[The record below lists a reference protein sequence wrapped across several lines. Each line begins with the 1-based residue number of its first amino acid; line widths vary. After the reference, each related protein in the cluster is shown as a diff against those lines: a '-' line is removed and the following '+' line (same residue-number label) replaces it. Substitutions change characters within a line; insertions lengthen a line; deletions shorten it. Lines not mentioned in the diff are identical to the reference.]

1 MMANLD
7 DIVDIFEL
15 LGDWDQRYQ
24 YLTELGEKLPVMP
37 EALKTDDN
45 KVRGCMSQVWVCAYR
60 DEDAPDLVRFH
71 GDCDTS
77 IIKGVLA
84 VLIQLSTGKTVEE
97 IEQLDVDELFA
108 RLNLDEHL
116 SPNRHIGVYAIV
128 ELMKQQARNLMSSPY
143 GSRMT
148 DRSATGC

>member
-1 MMANLD
+1 MASLD
-7 DIVDIFEL
+7 DIVETFEL

-24 YLTELGEKLPVMP
+24 YLTELGENLPAMP

-60 DEDAPDLVRFH
+60 AEDAPGLVRFH

-84 VLIQLSTGKTVEE
+84 ILIRLSAGKTVEE
-97 IEQLDVDELFA
+97 IEQLDVDELFT

-128 ELMKQQARNLMSSPY
+128 ELMKQQARNLESSSC
-143 GSRMT
+143 GSGIT

>member
-1 MMANLD
+1 MTRLD

-24 YLTELGEKLPVMP
+24 YLTELGEKLSEMP
-37 EALKTDDN
+37 ESLKTENN
-45 KVRGCMSQVWVCAYR
+45 KVKGCMSQVWVSAYR
-60 DEDAPDLVRFH
+60 DENNSMLIQFY

-84 VLIQLSTGKTVEE
+84 VLIQLTAGNMTEV

-108 RLNLDEHL
+108 KLNLDEHL

-128 ELMKQQARNLMSSPY
+128 ELMKQQVRDLQTSIQAPEVSN
-143 GSRMT
+143 
-148 DRSATGC
+148 RSAARH

>member
-1 MMANLD
+1 MTRLD

-24 YLTELGEKLPVMP
+24 YLAELGEKLPDMP
-37 EALKTDDN
+37 QLLKTDDN
-45 KVRGCMSQVWVCAYR
+45 KVQGCMSQVWVCAYC
-60 DEDAPDLVRFH
+60 DENDSELIQYH

-84 VLIQLSTGKTVEE
+84 VLFQLSTGKMTRE
-97 IEQLDVDELFA
+97 IEQLDVDELFEK
-108 RLNLDEHL
+108 LNLDEHL

-128 ELMKQQARNLMSSPY
+128 ELMKQQARKLQSPIHDAEASSW
-143 GSRMT
+143 
-148 DRSATGC
+148 ATAG

>member
-1 MMANLD
+1 VSNLD

-24 YLTELGEKLPVMP
+24 YLTELGEKLPAMP
-37 EALKTDDN
+37 ESLKTEKH
-45 KVRGCMSQVWVCAYR
+45 KVKGCMSQVWVSAWL
-60 DEDAPDLVRFH
+60 DETDSGLVHYH

-84 VLIQLSTGKTVEE
+84 VLIKLSGGKTIEA
-97 IEQLDVDELFA
+97 IEQLDVDELFT
-108 RLNLDEHL
+108 RLKLEENL

-128 ELMKQQARNLMSSPY
+128 ELMKQQAREIQASED
-143 GSRMT
+143 GSDTT
-148 DRSATGC
+148 DCSVVNS

>member
-1 MMANLD
+1 MTSLD

-24 YLTELGEKLPVMP
+24 YLTELGEKLPTMP
-37 EALKTDDN
+37 EELRTEDN
-45 KVRGCMSQVWVCAYR
+45 KVRGCMSQVWVCACG
-60 DEDAPDLVRFH
+60 DEDATDLVHFH

-84 VLIQLSTGKTVEE
+84 VLIQLSAGKTVGE
-97 IEQLDVDELFA
+97 IERLDVDELFT

-116 SPNRHIGVYAIV
+116 STNRHIGVYAIV
-128 ELMKQQARNLMSSPY
+128 ELMKQQARNLQPSSCVSQIT
-143 GSRMT
+143 G
-148 DRSATGC
+148 RSASGG

>member
-1 MMANLD
+1 MANLD

-24 YLTELGEKLPVMP
+24 YLTELGEKLPAMP
-37 EALKTDDN
+37 EELRTEDN
-45 KVRGCMSQVWVCAYR
+45 KVKGCMSQVWVYAYR
-60 DEDAPDLVRFH
+60 HGDAPGLVRFH

-84 VLIQLSTGKTVEE
+84 VLIQLSAGKTVEE
-97 IEQLDVDELFA
+97 IEQLDVDELFS

-128 ELMKQQARNLMSSPY
+128 ELMKQQARNLESSSCS
-143 GSRMT
+143 SRT
-148 DRSATGC
+148 TGRSATGY

>member
-1 MMANLD
+1 MASLD

-24 YLTELGEKLPVMP
+24 YLTELGEKLPAIP
-37 EALKTDDN
+37 EELRTEAN
-45 KVRGCMSQVWVCAYR
+45 QVRGCMSQVWVCAYR
-60 DEDAPDLVRFH
+60 DEDAPGFVRFH

-84 VLIQLSTGKTVEE
+84 VLIQLSAGKTVEE
-97 IEQLDVDELFA
+97 IEQLDVDELFT

-128 ELMKQQARNLMSSPY
+128 ELMKQQARSLNRSSCV
-143 GSRMT
+143 SRMT

>member
-1 MMANLD
+1 MASLD
-7 DIVDIFEL
+7 DIVEIFEL

-24 YLTELGEKLPVMP
+24 YLTELGEKLPAMP
-37 EALKTDDN
+37 AELRTEDN

-60 DEDAPDLVRFH
+60 DEDSPGLVRFH

-84 VLIQLSTGKTVEE
+84 VLIQLSAGKTVEE
-97 IEQLDVDELFA
+97 IEQLDVDELFT

-128 ELMKQQARNLMSSPY
+128 ELMKQQVRNLQFSSCV
-143 GSRMT
+143 SRIAG
-148 DRSATGC
+148 RSASGG

>member
-1 MMANLD
+1 MASLD

-24 YLTELGEKLPVMP
+24 YLTELGEKLPAMP
-37 EALKTDDN
+37 AELRTEDN
-45 KVRGCMSQVWVCAYR
+45 KVRGCMSQVWVCAHR
-60 DEDAPDLVRFH
+60 DEDAPSLVRFH

-84 VLIQLSTGKTVEE
+84 VLIQLSADKTVEE
-97 IEQLDVDELFA
+97 IEQLDVDELFTC
-108 RLNLDEHL
+108 LDLAEHL

-128 ELMKQQARNLMSSPY
+128 ELMKQQARSLNQSSC
-143 GSRMT
+143 GSRIT
-148 DRSATGC
+148 GRSATGC

>member
-1 MMANLD
+1 MANLD

-24 YLTELGEKLPVMP
+24 YLTELGEKLPAMP

-45 KVRGCMSQVWVCAYR
+45 KVRGCMSQVWVYAYR
-60 DEDAPDLVRFH
+60 DGDAPGLVRFH

-84 VLIQLSTGKTVEE
+84 VLIQLSAGKTVEE
-97 IEQLDVDELFA
+97 IEQLDVDELFS

-128 ELMKQQARNLMSSPY
+128 ELMKQQARNLESSSCS
-143 GSRMT
+143 SRT
-148 DRSATGC
+148 TGRSATGY

>member
-1 MMANLD
+1 MASLD

-24 YLTELGEKLPVMP
+24 YLTELGEKLPTMP
-37 EALKTDDN
+37 EEFRTEDN
-45 KVRGCMSQVWVCAYR
+45 KVRGCMSQVWVCACR
-60 DEDAPDLVRFH
+60 DEHDSGLVRFH

-97 IEQLDVDELFA
+97 IEQLDVDELFT

-128 ELMKQQARNLMSSPY
+128 ELMKQQVHTLQLPISV
-143 GSRMT
+143 SRVT
-148 DRSATGC
+148 GRSASAG

>member
-1 MMANLD
+1 MTSLD

-24 YLTELGEKLPVMP
+24 YLTELGEKLPSMP

-60 DEDAPDLVRFH
+60 DEGAPGLVRFH
-71 GDCDTS
+71 GVCDTS

-84 VLIQLSTGKTVEE
+84 VLIQLSAGKTVEE
-97 IEQLDVDELFA
+97 IEQLDVDELFT

-128 ELMKQQARNLMSSPY
+128 ELMKQQARNLESSSC
-143 GSRMT
+143 GSRIT
-148 DRSATGC
+148 GQSATGC